1 MSPRMPWPV
10 TRDTPALRHIVDLAE
25 ALRRSVHLVAQV
37 AGARGPEADRT
48 ARELEDLDAASTA
61 SLMSFL
67 TALRSAYVTPLPRQ
81 DLYRLAGGVHAAT
94 QRVVSAGVLIQRAD
108 LEHLPAHALDVLETV
123 GRQAELLGRSTTELR
138 DLDALEAT
146 WMQLLH
152 ASRRTERIMVQW
164 LADLGMDLLQRDF
177 NRQREVAWALQSAL
191 EALGRVNTDLGMV
204 LVRES

>member
-1 MSPRMPWPV
+1 
-10 TRDTPALRHIVDLAE
+10 
-25 ALRRSVHLVAQV
+25 
-37 AGARGPEADRT
+37 
-48 ARELEDLDAASTA
+48 
-61 SLMSFL
+61 
-67 TALRSAYVTPLPRQ
+67 
-81 DLYRLAGGVHAAT
+81 
-94 QRVVSAGVLIQRAD
+94 
-108 LEHLPAHALDVLETV
+108 HLPAHALDVLETV

-146 WMQLLH
+146 WMQLLR